1 MVDNNLVGGIPTP
14 LKHIFVRQLG
24 WWLCPTEWNVMER
37 HKVPWFQSTNQIFFA
52 PSSRIIQITMTCHG
66 PVGTFIRSMAMYF
79 MARCAFV
86 DETFVFFGGN
96 PGYFGGKRLRF
107 SEKPGFSS
115 IFGCFME
122 KFSLCEMIYI
132 YICIYIW
139 YIYIYHIDIYIWY
152 MEVFFRNKT
161 QRSMGIFSMSGCF
174 TATGWGYPET
184 WRSLL
189 NERLSCW
196 IAKSFNRLLNHWY
209 SIGNLPWPW

>member
-1 MVDNNLVGGIPTP
+1 
-14 LKHIFVRQLG
+14 
-24 WWLCPTEWNVMER
+24 MER

-132 YICIYIW
+132 YMIYIYVYMI
-139 YIYIYHIDIYIWY
+139 YIYIYHIDIYMIY
-152 MEVFFRNKT
+152 GGLFQKQNTTIHGDIFYVGMFHGDR
-161 QRSMGIFSMSGCF
+161 MGVPRDLKVS
-174 TATGWGYPET
+174 TE
-184 WRSLL
+184 
-189 NERLSCW
+189 
-196 IAKSFNRLLNHWY
+196 
-209 SIGNLPWPW
+209 

>member
-1 MVDNNLVGGIPTP
+1 
-14 LKHIFVRQLG
+14 
-24 WWLCPTEWNVMER
+24 MER

-132 YICIYIW
+132 YMIYIYVYMI
-139 YIYIYHIDIYIWY
+139 YIYII
-152 MEVFFRNKT
+152 
-161 QRSMGIFSMSGCF
+161 
-174 TATGWGYPET
+174 
-184 WRSLL
+184 
-189 NERLSCW
+189 
-196 IAKSFNRLLNHWY
+196 
-209 SIGNLPWPW
+209 